1 MERSAN
7 YNFTLPDA
15 DDIINIKDITK
26 NFEIID
32 TEMGKQFVPEAVVE
46 RVLDGLT
53 EKIKITSLPIVGAYT
68 GWQIYAD
75 GNPLSENVIPIC
87 ESFIT
92 AADVVTG
99 LTAGFFQNDKEIV
112 RCKINAFEHEGVK
125 YINFSDYERVAEK
138 NEIEYIQ
145 KKMVGVHF
153 GRLNSSATGAV
164 TLTDIPDNSL
174 ILLASGEGLE
184 LNATGQSDTI
194 SATAKHIVM
203 WTGSTSDHEVY
214 GITGERMTYIVYT
227 QNMSLTNLKP
237 YNVYTAYTK
246 AKADAV
252 DGDTGISIVCPV
264 HTYIGVIGAEFPK

>member
-7 YNFTLPDA
+7 YKFTLPDA

-75 GNPLSENVIPIC
+75 GNPLSENIIPIC

-112 RCKINAFEHEGVK
+112 RCKINTFEHEGIK
-125 YINFSDYERVAEK
+125 YINFSDYERISEK

-194 SATAKHIVM
+194 SATAKHLVI
-203 WTGSTSDHEVY
+203 WTGSARDHEVY

-246 AKADAV
+246 SKTDAV